1 MIEYERKSL
10 IMSKKIKGKKV
21 SKNIPK
27 NKTMHP
33 DIPKEWLYMLPEDR
47 TLREMY
53 EVARACKEWEAEY
66 WEEAKALE
74 IAVPEA
80 GSVDI
85 ECIEAEEELLSYM
98 REKKAEKV
106 YAVTVVPEYWER
118 ARAVMQYL
126 MAHLGGFFCG
136 DTEDFKPEISK
147 EG

>member
-1 MIEYERKSL
+1 
-10 IMSKKIKGKKV
+10 MSKKIKGKKV

-66 WEEAKALE
+66 LEEAKALE

>member
-1 MIEYERKSL
+1 
-10 IMSKKIKGKKV
+10 MSKKIKGKKV

-53 EVARACKEWEAEY
+53 EVASACKEWEAEY

>member
-1 MIEYERKSL
+1 
-10 IMSKKIKGKKV
+10 MSKKIKGKKV

-147 EG
+147 DG

>member
-1 MIEYERKSL
+1 MR
-10 IMSKKIKGKKV
+10 KKIKGKKV

>member
-1 MIEYERKSL
+1 
-10 IMSKKIKGKKV
+10 MSKKIKGKKV

-74 IAVPEA
+74 IAVPEV

>member
-1 MIEYERKSL
+1 
-10 IMSKKIKGKKV
+10 MSKKIKGKKV

-74 IAVPEA
+74 IAVPEV

-106 YAVTVVPEYWER
+106 YAVTVMPEYWER

>member
-1 MIEYERKSL
+1 
-10 IMSKKIKGKKV
+10 MSKKIKGKKV

-53 EVARACKEWEAEY
+53 EVARACREWEAEY

-106 YAVTVVPEYWER
+106 YAVTVMPEYWER

>member
-1 MIEYERKSL
+1 
-10 IMSKKIKGKKV
+10 
-21 SKNIPK
+21 
-27 NKTMHP
+27 MHP

-66 WEEAKALE
+66 WEEAKVLE

>member
-1 MIEYERKSL
+1 
-10 IMSKKIKGKKV
+10 MSKKIKGKKV

-53 EVARACKEWEAEY
+53 EVARACREWEAEY
-66 WEEAKALE
+66 WEEVGALE

-85 ECIEAEEELLSYM
+85 EYIEAEEELLSYM

>member
-1 MIEYERKSL
+1 MIQ
-10 IMSKKIKGKKV
+10 GKKV

>member
-1 MIEYERKSL
+1 
-10 IMSKKIKGKKV
+10 MSKKIKGKKV

-98 REKKAEKV
+98 KEKKAEKV

>member
-1 MIEYERKSL
+1 
-10 IMSKKIKGKKV
+10 MSKKIKGKKV

-98 REKKAEKV
+98 REKKTEKV

>member
-33 DIPKEWLYMLPEDR
+33 DMPKEWLYMLPEDR

-98 REKKAEKV
+98 REKKSEKV

>member
-1 MIEYERKSL
+1 
-10 IMSKKIKGKKV
+10 MSKKIKGKKV

-27 NKTMHP
+27 NKTIHP

-53 EVARACKEWEAEY
+53 EVARACREWEAEY

>member
-1 MIEYERKSL
+1 
-10 IMSKKIKGKKV
+10 MSKKIKGKKV

-53 EVARACKEWEAEY
+53 EVARACREWEAEY

>member
-1 MIEYERKSL
+1 
-10 IMSKKIKGKKV
+10 MSKKIKGKKV

-136 DTEDFKPEISK
+136 DTEDFKQEISK

>member
-1 MIEYERKSL
+1 
-10 IMSKKIKGKKV
+10 MSKKIKGKKV

-106 YAVTVVPEYWER
+106 YAVTVGPEYWER

-126 MAHLGGFFCG
+126 MAHLGGFFCS

>member
-1 MIEYERKSL
+1 
-10 IMSKKIKGKKV
+10 MSKKIKGKKV

-53 EVARACKEWEAEY
+53 EVARACREWEAEY
-66 WEEAKALE
+66 WEEVGALE

>member
-1 MIEYERKSL
+1 
-10 IMSKKIKGKKV
+10 MSKKIKGKKV

-27 NKTMHP
+27 NKTIHP

-53 EVARACKEWEAEY
+53 EVARACREWEAEY
-66 WEEAKALE
+66 WEEVGALE

>member
-1 MIEYERKSL
+1 
-10 IMSKKIKGKKV
+10 MSKKIKGKKV

-27 NKTMHP
+27 NKTMYP

>member
-1 MIEYERKSL
+1 
-10 IMSKKIKGKKV
+10 MSKKIKGKKV

-136 DTEDFKPEISK
+136 DTEDFKPEISR

>member
-1 MIEYERKSL
+1 MI
-10 IMSKKIKGKKV
+10 KKIKGKKV

>member
-1 MIEYERKSL
+1 
-10 IMSKKIKGKKV
+10 MSKKIKGKKV

-27 NKTMHP
+27 NKTIHP

>member
-1 MIEYERKSL
+1 
-10 IMSKKIKGKKV
+10 MSKKIKGKKV

-66 WEEAKALE
+66 WEEVKALE

>member
-1 MIEYERKSL
+1 
-10 IMSKKIKGKKV
+10 MSKKIKGKKV

-33 DIPKEWLYMLPEDR
+33 DMPKEWLYMLPEDR

>member
-1 MIEYERKSL
+1 
-10 IMSKKIKGKKV
+10 MSKKIKGKKV

-33 DIPKEWLYMLPEDR
+33 DMPKEWLYMLPEDR

-98 REKKAEKV
+98 REKKSEKV

>member
-1 MIEYERKSL
+1 
-10 IMSKKIKGKKV
+10 MSKKIKGKKV
-21 SKNIPK
+21 SRNIPK

-53 EVARACKEWEAEY
+53 EVARACREWEAEY

-106 YAVTVVPEYWER
+106 YAVTVMPEYWER

>member
-1 MIEYERKSL
+1 
-10 IMSKKIKGKKV
+10 MSKKIKGKKV

-66 WEEAKALE
+66 WEEAKVLE

>member
-1 MIEYERKSL
+1 
-10 IMSKKIKGKKV
+10 MSKKIKGKKV

-27 NKTMHP
+27 NKTMYP

-80 GSVDI
+80 GSYIFSQVYADP
-85 ECIEAEEELLSYM
+85 
-98 REKKAEKV
+98 KKAEKV

>member
-1 MIEYERKSL
+1 
-10 IMSKKIKGKKV
+10 MSKKIKGKKV
-21 SKNIPK
+21 SK

>member
-1 MIEYERKSL
+1 
-10 IMSKKIKGKKV
+10 MSKKIKGKKV

>member
-1 MIEYERKSL
+1 
-10 IMSKKIKGKKV
+10 MSKKIKGKKV
-21 SKNIPK
+21 SRNIPK

-106 YAVTVVPEYWER
+106 YAVTVMPEYWER

>member
-1 MIEYERKSL
+1 
-10 IMSKKIKGKKV
+10 MSKKIKGKKV

-33 DIPKEWLYMLPEDR
+33 DIPKEWLYILPEDR

>member
-1 MIEYERKSL
+1 
-10 IMSKKIKGKKV
+10 MSKKIKGKKV

-136 DTEDFKPEISK
+136 DTKDFKPEISK

>member
-1 MIEYERKSL
+1 
-10 IMSKKIKGKKV
+10 MSKKIKGKKV

-53 EVARACKEWEAEY
+53 EVTRACREWEAEY